1 MSFSA
6 TRSFGD
12 GGVVITVNMDTTKAS
27 KELNRL
33 EQKILRLQEK
43 LSVGGHRKSVL
54 VEELEQAKAALAQIS
69 QEQNGKTV
77 ITPGKYEE
85 FQQLQEQ
92 IAQLETAI
100 ERQNVKL
107 RETQIELDGVLDRYG
122 DVTREAQLLA
132 DDAAMA
138 DARDQ
143 ASGLADTMTQTADAA
158 QEAGA
163 ALSESF
169 GGAVVSA
176 LQKVWKF
183 AQKAGSALLNLFRQS
198 NRTSRG
204 GIKNILMYAF
214 GIRSLFAL
222 VNRLRTALVNGFQNL
237 AQFSDKTNAAISSVR
252 SALTQLKNSLA
263 TAFAPILSVVSPIL
277 TKFINMLSAAAD
289 SVARFAAMLTGKTSY
304 VRAKRVQEDYAASL
318 RGTGDAAK
326 EATRELAGFDE
337 INRLAA
343 QDIAGGGGGTAVG
356 DMFETVDIEPLQF
369 KSWGEAFS
377 SFLSDLLTNGMPKLR
392 EGLSNAAE
400 RINEFSAN
408 LYAALTFPGV
418 KEKVAQLGV
427 KLAEAFNEFVSK
439 IDWATLGKAIGAA
452 LDLVITFLVKFIYTF
467 NWKKLGASIATM
479 LNNAIKQINWKQ
491 VGALLW
497 AKFKIAIELLAS
509 FISNTDVVSLA
520 KAATDLIVGFL
531 NSMEKTIE
539 SVNWEEIGDKLA
551 QVLRNID
558 WEKVGNAFFSA
569 LGAALSG
576 LGSFI
581 AGLFRDAWNDGL
593 NEITKGQ
600 AKLDNYIGVH
610 RSKDGGSGRSG
621 KFSTQSLTQNAA
633 LNIAARSVPLPRL
646 ASGAVIPPNRE
657 FMAVL
662 GDQRSGNNIEA
673 PEALIRKITREELS
687 GGLREVVG
695 ILQTLVDVTREGK
708 VIQVNERELGRVTSR
723 AQVNAMRAS
732 GRAVLGY

>member
-1 MSFSA
+1 MSA
-6 TRSFGD
+6 DGSF
-12 GGVVITVNMDTTKAS
+12 VVTVNMDTSKAN

-33 EQKILRLQEK
+33 EQKILRLREK

-54 VEELEQAKAALAQIS
+54 VEELEQAKAALAEVQAQTKI
-69 QEQNGKTV
+69 EGGRA
-77 ITPGKYEE
+77 IFTPENKARILE
-85 FQQLQEQ
+85 LKEQ

-100 ERQNVKL
+100 GQQNAKL

-198 NRTSRG
+198 DRTSSG
-204 GIKNILMYAF
+204 GLKNILKYAL

-318 RGTGDAAK
+318 RGTGAAAK
-326 EATRELAGFDE
+326 EAARELAGFDE

-343 QDIAGGGGGTAVG
+343 QDIAGGGGGAAVG
-356 DMFETVDIEPLQF
+356 DMFETVNIEPLRF
-369 KSWGEAFS
+369 DSWGEAFS
-377 SFLSDLLTNGMPKLR
+377 KFLSNLLENGIPKLKNT
-392 EGLSNAAE
+392 LSRLAVW
-400 RINEFSAN
+400 INSFAGS
-408 LYAALTFPGV
+408 LYEAFTFPGV
-418 KEKVAQLGV
+418 VDQVAALGIEIANA
-427 KLAEAFNEFVSK
+427 LNGFVND
-439 IDWATLGKAIGAA
+439 IDWAMIGAA
-452 LDLVITFLVKFIYTF
+452 LGAGLELAITFLFNFVYTF
-467 NWKKLGASIATM
+467 DWKKLGESIATM
-479 LNNAIKQINWKQ
+479 LNNMIKQINWKQ

-497 AKFKIAIELLAS
+497 AKFKIAIELLAG
-509 FISNTDVVSLA
+509 FISNTDVEALA
-520 KAATDLIVGFL
+520 NAATDLIVGFL
-531 NSMEKTIE
+531 NSMEETIE
-539 SVNWEEIGDKLA
+539 SIDWEEIGDKLA

-581 AGLFRDAWNDGL
+581 VGLFRDAWNDGL
-593 NEITKGQ
+593 NEITKGE
-600 AKLDNYIGVH
+600 ANLRKRLNAF
-610 RSKDGGSGRSG
+610 RSKGGGGSGVSG
-621 KFSTQSLTQNAA
+621 KFGNDA
-633 LNIAARSVPLPRL
+633 LRVAARSVPLPRL

-673 PEALIRKITREELS
+673 PEALIRRIVREET
-687 GGLREVVG
+687 GGSSRLESL
-695 ILQTLVDVTREGK
+695 LQTLIEVTREGK

-723 AQVNAMRAS
+723 AQANAMRAS
-732 GRAVLGY
+732 GKVVLGY

>member
-1 MSFSA
+1 MSVS
-6 TRSFGD
+6 TGGD
-12 GGVVITVNMDTTKAS
+12 GSFVVTVNMDTSKAS
-27 KELNRL
+27 KELSRL
-33 EQKILRLQEK
+33 EQKILRLREK

-54 VEELEQAKAALAQIS
+54 VEELEQAKAALAEVQAQTKI
-69 QEQNGKTV
+69 EGGRA
-77 ITPGKYEE
+77 IFTPENKARILE
-85 FQQLQEQ
+85 LKEQ

-100 ERQNVKL
+100 GRQNAKL
-107 RETQIELDGVLDRYG
+107 RETQIELDGVLGRYG

-143 ASGLADTMTQTADAA
+143 ASGLADTMTQTASSA
-158 QEAGA
+158 QEAGS
-163 ALSESF
+163 ALSTSF
-169 GGAVVSA
+169 GGAVVNA

-183 AQKAGSALLNLFRQS
+183 AQKAGGAILNLFRQS
-198 NRTSRG
+198 DRARG
-204 GIKNILMYAF
+204 GVKNILKYAL
-214 GIRSLFAL
+214 GIRGLYTL
-222 VNRLRTALVNGFQNL
+222 LNRLRTALVNGFQNL

-263 TAFAPILSVVSPIL
+263 TAFAPILTVVAPIL

-318 RGTGDAAK
+318 RGTGAAAK
-326 EATRELAGFDE
+326 EAARELAGFDE

-343 QDIAGGGGGTAVG
+343 QDIAGGGSGAAVG
-356 DMFETVDIEPLQF
+356 DMFEMVSIEPLRF
-369 KSWGEAFS
+369 DSWGEAFS
-377 SFLSDLLTNGMPKLR
+377 AFLSNLLENGIPKLKNA
-392 EGLSNAAE
+392 LSRLATW
-400 RINEFSAN
+400 INTFAGN
-408 LYAALTFPGV
+408 LYEAFTFPGV
-418 KEKVAQLGV
+418 VDQVAALGIEIANA
-427 KLAEAFNEFVSK
+427 LNGFVND
-439 IDWATLGKAIGAA
+439 IDWAMIGAA
-452 LDLVITFLVKFIYTF
+452 LGAGLELAITFLFNFVYTF
-467 NWKKLGASIATM
+467 DWKKLGESIATM
-479 LNNAIKQINWKQ
+479 LNNMIKQIDWKQ

-497 AKFKIAIELLAS
+497 AKFKIAIELLAG
-509 FISNTDVVSLA
+509 FISNTDVEALA
-520 KAATDLIVGFL
+520 NAATDLIVGFL
-531 NSMEKTIE
+531 NSMEETIE
-539 SVNWEEIGDKLA
+539 SVDWEEIGDKLA

-581 AGLFRDAWNDGL
+581 VGLFRDAWNDGL
-593 NEITKGQ
+593 NEITKGE
-600 AKLDNYIGVH
+600 ANLRKRLNAF
-610 RSKDGGSGRSG
+610 RSKGGGGSGVSG
-621 KFSTQSLTQNAA
+621 KFGNDA
-633 LNIAARSVPLPRL
+633 LRVAARSVPLPRL

-723 AQVNAMRAS
+723 AQANAMRAS

>member
-1 MSFSA
+1 MSA
-6 TRSFGD
+6 DGSF
-12 GGVVITVNMDTTKAS
+12 VVTVNMDTSKAS

-54 VEELEQAKAALAQIS
+54 VEELEQAKAALAEVQAQTKI
-69 QEQNGKTV
+69 EGGRA
-77 ITPGKYEE
+77 IFTPENKARILE
-85 FQQLQEQ
+85 LKEQ

-100 ERQNVKL
+100 GRQNAKL
-107 RETQIELDGVLDRYG
+107 RETQIELDGVLGRYG

-143 ASGLADTMTQTADAA
+143 ASGLADTMTQTASSA

-163 ALSESF
+163 ALSTSF
-169 GGAVVSA
+169 GGSVVNA

-183 AQKAGSALLNLFRQS
+183 AQKAGGAILNLFRQS
-198 NRTSRG
+198 DRARG
-204 GIKNILMYAF
+204 GVKNILKYAL
-214 GIRSLFAL
+214 GIRGLYTL
-222 VNRLRTALVNGFQNL
+222 LNRLRTALVNGFQNL

-263 TAFAPILSVVSPIL
+263 TAFAPILTVVAPIL

-318 RGTGDAAK
+318 RGTGAAAK
-326 EATRELAGFDE
+326 EAARELAGFDE

-343 QDIAGGGGGTAVG
+343 QDIAGGGSGAAVG
-356 DMFETVDIEPLQF
+356 DMFEMVSIEPLRF
-369 KSWGEAFS
+369 DSWGEAFS
-377 SFLSDLLTNGMPKLR
+377 AFLSNLLENGIPKLKNA
-392 EGLSNAAE
+392 LSRLATW
-400 RINEFSAN
+400 INTFAGN
-408 LYAALTFPGV
+408 LYEAFTFPGV
-418 KEKVAQLGV
+418 VDQVAALGIEIANA
-427 KLAEAFNEFVSK
+427 LNGFVND
-439 IDWATLGKAIGAA
+439 IDWAMIGAA
-452 LDLVITFLVKFIYTF
+452 LGAGLELAITFLFNFVYTF
-467 NWKKLGASIATM
+467 DWKKLGESIATM
-479 LNNAIKQINWKQ
+479 LNNMIKQIDWKQ

-497 AKFKIAIELLAS
+497 AKFKIAIELLAG
-509 FISNTDVVSLA
+509 FISNTDVEALA
-520 KAATDLIVGFL
+520 NAATDLIVGFL
-531 NSMEKTIE
+531 NSMEETIE
-539 SVNWEEIGDKLA
+539 SVDWEEIGDKLA

-581 AGLFRDAWNDGL
+581 VGLFRDAWNDGL
-593 NEITKGQ
+593 NEITKGE
-600 AKLDNYIGVH
+600 ANLRKRLNAF
-610 RSKDGGSGRSG
+610 RSKGGGGSGVSG
-621 KFSTQSLTQNAA
+621 KFGNDA
-633 LNIAARSVPLPRL
+633 LRVAARSVPLPRL

-673 PEALIRKITREELS
+673 PEALIRRIVREET
-687 GGLREVVG
+687 GGSARLESL
-695 ILQTLVDVTREGK
+695 LQTLIEVTREGK

-723 AQVNAMRAS
+723 AQANAMRAS
-732 GRAVLGY
+732 GKVVLGY

>member
-1 MSFSA
+1 MSA
-6 TRSFGD
+6 DGSF
-12 GGVVITVNMDTTKAS
+12 VVAVNMDTSKAN

-33 EQKILRLQEK
+33 EQKILRLREK

-54 VEELEQAKAALAQIS
+54 VEELEQAKAALAEVQAQTKI
-69 QEQNGKTV
+69 EGGRA
-77 ITPGKYEE
+77 IFTPENKARILE
-85 FQQLQEQ
+85 LKEQ

-100 ERQNVKL
+100 GRQNAKL

-198 NRTSRG
+198 NRTGKG

-263 TAFAPILSVVSPIL
+263 TAFAPILTVVAPIL

-318 RGTGDAAK
+318 RGTGAAAK
-326 EATRELAGFDE
+326 EAARELAGFDE

-356 DMFETVDIEPLQF
+356 DMFETVNIEPLRF
-369 KSWGEAFS
+369 DSWGEAFS
-377 SFLSDLLTNGMPKLR
+377 KFLGNLLENGIPKLKNA
-392 EGLSNAAE
+392 LSRLAVW
-400 RINEFSAN
+400 INSFAGS
-408 LYAALTFPGV
+408 LYEAFTFPGV
-418 KEKVAQLGV
+418 VDQVAALGIEIANA
-427 KLAEAFNEFVSK
+427 LNGFVND
-439 IDWATLGKAIGAA
+439 IDWAMIGAA
-452 LDLVITFLVKFIYTF
+452 LGAGLELAITFLFNFVYTF
-467 NWKKLGASIATM
+467 DWKKLGESIATM
-479 LNNAIKQINWKQ
+479 LNNMIKQIDWKQ

-497 AKFKIAIELLAS
+497 AKFKIAIELLAG
-509 FISNTDVVSLA
+509 FISNTDVEALA
-520 KAATDLIVGFL
+520 NAATDLIVGFL
-531 NSMEKTIE
+531 NSMEETIE
-539 SVNWEEIGDKLA
+539 SVDWEEIGDKLA

-581 AGLFRDAWNDGL
+581 VGLFRDAWNDGL
-593 NEITKGQ
+593 NEITNGEANLRKRLN
-600 AKLDNYIGVH
+600 AF
-610 RSKDGGSGRSG
+610 RSKGGGGSGVSG
-621 KFSTQSLTQNAA
+621 KFGNDA
-633 LNIAARSVPLPRL
+633 LRVAARSVPLPRL

-673 PEALIRKITREELS
+673 PEALIRRIVREET
-687 GGLREVVG
+687 GGSSRLESL
-695 ILQTLVDVTREGK
+695 LQTLIEVTREGK

-723 AQVNAMRAS
+723 AQANAMRAS
-732 GRAVLGY
+732 GKVVLGY

>member
-1 MSFSA
+1 MSVS
-6 TRSFGD
+6 TGGD
-12 GGVVITVNMDTTKAS
+12 GSFVVTVNMDTSKAS

-33 EQKILRLQEK
+33 EQKILRLREK

-54 VEELEQAKAALAQIS
+54 VEELEQAKAALAEVQAQTKI
-69 QEQNGKTV
+69 EGGRA
-77 ITPGKYEE
+77 IFTPENKARILE
-85 FQQLQEQ
+85 LKEQ

-100 ERQNVKL
+100 GRQNAKL

-143 ASGLADTMTQTADAA
+143 ASGLADTMTQTASSA
-158 QEAGA
+158 QEAGS
-163 ALSESF
+163 ALSTSF
-169 GGAVVSA
+169 GGSVVNA

-183 AQKAGSALLNLFRQS
+183 AQKAGGAILNLFRQS
-198 NRTSRG
+198 DRALG
-204 GIKNILMYAF
+204 GVKNILKYAL
-214 GIRSLFAL
+214 GIRGLYTL
-222 VNRLRTALVNGFQNL
+222 LNRLRTALVNGFQNL

-263 TAFAPILSVVSPIL
+263 TAFAPILTVVAPIL

-318 RGTGDAAK
+318 RGTGAAAK
-326 EATRELAGFDE
+326 EAARELAGFDE

-343 QDIAGGGGGTAVG
+343 QDIAGGGGGAAVG
-356 DMFETVDIEPLQF
+356 DMFETVNIEPLRF
-369 KSWGEAFS
+369 DSWGEAFS
-377 SFLSDLLTNGMPKLR
+377 AFLSNLLENGIPKLKNA
-392 EGLSNAAE
+392 LSRLATW
-400 RINEFSAN
+400 INTFAGN
-408 LYAALTFPGV
+408 LYEAFTFPGV
-418 KEKVAQLGV
+418 VDQVAALGIEIANA
-427 KLAEAFNEFVSK
+427 LNGFVND
-439 IDWATLGKAIGAA
+439 IDWAMIGAA
-452 LDLVITFLVKFIYTF
+452 LGAGLELAITFLFNFVYTF
-467 NWKKLGASIATM
+467 DWKKLGESIATM
-479 LNNAIKQINWKQ
+479 LNNMIKQIDWKQ

-497 AKFKIAIELLAS
+497 AKFKIAIELLAG
-509 FISNTDVVSLA
+509 FISNTDVEALA
-520 KAATDLIVGFL
+520 NAATDLIVGFL
-531 NSMEKTIE
+531 NSMEETIE
-539 SVNWEEIGDKLA
+539 SVDWEEIGDKLA

-581 AGLFRDAWNDGL
+581 VGLFRDAWNDGL
-593 NEITKGQ
+593 NEITKGE
-600 AKLDNYIGVH
+600 ANLRKRLNAF
-610 RSKDGGSGRSG
+610 RSKGGGGSGVSG
-621 KFSTQSLTQNAA
+621 KFGNDA
-633 LNIAARSVPLPRL
+633 LRIAARSVPLPRL

-723 AQVNAMRAS
+723 AQANAMRAS

>member
-1 MSFSA
+1 MSIS
-6 TRSFGD
+6 TGGD
-12 GGVVITVNMDTTKAS
+12 GSFVVTVNMDIDKAS

-54 VEELEQAKAALAQIS
+54 MEELEQAKAALAQIA

-100 ERQNVKL
+100 EKQNAKL

-122 DVTREAQLLA
+122 DVAREAQLLA

-158 QEAGA
+158 QDAGA

-183 AQKAGSALLNLFRQS
+183 AQKAGSAFLNLFRQS

-263 TAFAPILSVVSPIL
+263 TAFAPILTVVAPIL

-304 VRAKRVQEDYAASL
+304 VRAKRVMDDYTDSL
-318 RGTGDAAK
+318 LGTGDAAK

-343 QDIAGGGGGTAVG
+343 QDIAGGGSGAAVG
-356 DMFETVDIEPLQF
+356 DMFETVNIEPLRF
-369 KSWGEAFS
+369 DSWARRFQN
-377 SFLSDLLTNGMPKLR
+377 F
-392 EGLSNAAE
+392 
-400 RINEFSAN
+400 
-408 LYAALTFPGV
+408 
-418 KEKVAQLGV
+418 
-427 KLAEAFNEFVSK
+427 
-439 IDWATLGKAIGAA
+439 WAISLKT
-452 LDLVITFLVKFIYTF
+452 
-467 NWKKLGASIATM
+467 AS
-479 LNNAIKQINWKQ
+479 
-491 VGALLW
+491 
-497 AKFKIAIELLAS
+497 
-509 FISNTDVVSLA
+509 
-520 KAATDLIVGFL
+520 
-531 NSMEKTIE
+531 
-539 SVNWEEIGDKLA
+539 
-551 QVLRNID
+551 
-558 WEKVGNAFFSA
+558 
-569 LGAALSG
+569 
-576 LGSFI
+576 
-581 AGLFRDAWNDGL
+581 
-593 NEITKGQ
+593 
-600 AKLDNYIGVH
+600 
-610 RSKDGGSGRSG
+610 
-621 KFSTQSLTQNAA
+621 
-633 LNIAARSVPLPRL
+633 
-646 ASGAVIPPNRE
+646 PN
-657 FMAVL
+657 
-662 GDQRSGNNIEA
+662 
-673 PEALIRKITREELS
+673 
-687 GGLREVVG
+687 
-695 ILQTLVDVTREGK
+695 
-708 VIQVNERELGRVTSR
+708 
-723 AQVNAMRAS
+723 
-732 GRAVLGY
+732 

>member
-1 MSFSA
+1 MSA
-6 TRSFGD
+6 DGSF
-12 GGVVITVNMDTTKAS
+12 VVAVNMDTSKAN

-33 EQKILRLQEK
+33 EQKILRLREK

-54 VEELEQAKAALAQIS
+54 VEELEQAKAALAEVQAQTKI
-69 QEQNGKTV
+69 EGGRA
-77 ITPGKYEE
+77 IFTPENKARILE
-85 FQQLQEQ
+85 LKEQ

-100 ERQNVKL
+100 GRQNAKL

-132 DDAAMA
+132 DEEAMG

-158 QEAGA
+158 QEAGV
-163 ALSESF
+163 ALSTSF
-169 GGAVVSA
+169 GGSVVNA

-263 TAFAPILSVVSPIL
+263 TAFAPILTVVAPIL

-318 RGTGDAAK
+318 RGTGAAAK
-326 EATRELAGFDE
+326 EAARELAGFDE

-343 QDIAGGGGGTAVG
+343 QDIAGGGGGAAVG
-356 DMFETVDIEPLQF
+356 DMFETVNIEPLKF
-369 KSWGEAFS
+369 DSWGEAFS
-377 SFLSDLLTNGMPKLR
+377 KFLGNLLENGIPKLKNA
-392 EGLSNAAE
+392 LSRLATW
-400 RINEFSAN
+400 INTFAGN
-408 LYAALTFPGV
+408 LYEAFTFPGV
-418 KEKVAQLGV
+418 VDQVAALGV
-427 KLAEAFNEFVSK
+427 EIASALNGFVND
-439 IDWATLGKAIGAA
+439 IDWAMIGAA
-452 LDLVITFLVKFIYTF
+452 LGAGLELAITFLFNFVYTF
-467 NWKKLGASIATM
+467 DWKKLGESIATM
-479 LNNAIKQINWKQ
+479 LNNMIKQIDWKQ

-497 AKFKIAIELLAS
+497 AKFKIAIELLAG

-520 KAATDLIVGFL
+520 NAATDLIVGFL
-531 NSMEKTIE
+531 NSMEETIE
-539 SVNWEEIGDKLA
+539 SIDWEEIGDKLA

-581 AGLFRDAWNDGL
+581 VGLFRDAWNDGL
-593 NEITKGQ
+593 NEITKGE
-600 AKLDNYIGVH
+600 ANLRKRLNAF
-610 RSKDGGSGRSG
+610 RSKGGGGSGVSG
-621 KFSTQSLTQNAA
+621 KFGNDA
-633 LNIAARSVPLPRL
+633 LRVAARSVPLPRL

-673 PEALIRKITREELS
+673 PEALIRRIVREET
-687 GGLREVVG
+687 GGSARLESL
-695 ILQTLVDVTREGK
+695 LQTLIEVTREGK

-723 AQVNAMRAS
+723 AQANAMRAS
-732 GRAVLGY
+732 GKVVLGY

>member
-1 MSFSA
+1 
-6 TRSFGD
+6 
-12 GGVVITVNMDTTKAS
+12 
-27 KELNRL
+27 
-33 EQKILRLQEK
+33 
-43 LSVGGHRKSVL
+43 
-54 VEELEQAKAALAQIS
+54 
-69 QEQNGKTV
+69 
-77 ITPGKYEE
+77 
-85 FQQLQEQ
+85 
-92 IAQLETAI
+92 
-100 ERQNVKL
+100 
-107 RETQIELDGVLDRYG
+107 
-122 DVTREAQLLA
+122 
-132 DDAAMA
+132 
-138 DARDQ
+138 
-143 ASGLADTMTQTADAA
+143 
-158 QEAGA
+158 
-163 ALSESF
+163 
-169 GGAVVSA
+169 
-176 LQKVWKF
+176 
-183 AQKAGSALLNLFRQS
+183 
-198 NRTSRG
+198 
-204 GIKNILMYAF
+204 MYAF

-237 AQFSDKTNAAISSVR
+237 AQFSDKTNAAISLVR
-252 SALTQLKNSLA
+252 SVLTQLKNSLA
-263 TAFAPILSVVSPIL
+263 TAFAPILTVVAPIL

-318 RGTGDAAK
+318 RGTGAAAK
-326 EATRELAGFDE
+326 EAARELAGFDE

-356 DMFETVDIEPLQF
+356 DMFETVNIEPLQF

-427 KLAEAFNEFVSK
+427 QLAEAFNEFVSK

-479 LNNAIKQINWKQ
+479 LNNAIKQIDWKQ

-497 AKFKIAIELLAS
+497 AKFKIAIELLAG
-509 FISNTDVVSLA
+509 FISNTDVEALA
-520 KAATDLIVGFL
+520 NAATDLIVGFL
-531 NSMEKTIE
+531 NSMEETIE
-539 SVNWEEIGDKLA
+539 SIDWEEIGDKLA

-581 AGLFRDAWNDGL
+581 VGLFRDAWNDGL
-593 NEITKGQ
+593 NEITKGE
-600 AKLDNYIGVH
+600 ANLRKRLNAF
-610 RSKDGGSGRSG
+610 RSKGGGGSGVSG
-621 KFSTQSLTQNAA
+621 KFGNDA
-633 LNIAARSVPLPRL
+633 LRVAARSVPLPRL

-662 GDQRSGNNIEA
+662 GDQRSGNNVEA
-673 PEALIRKITREELS
+673 PEALIRRIVREET
-687 GGLREVVG
+687 GGSSRLESL
-695 ILQTLVDVTREGK
+695 LQTLIEVTREGK

-723 AQVNAMRAS
+723 AQANAMRAS

>member
-1 MSFSA
+1 MSA
-6 TRSFGD
+6 DGSF
-12 GGVVITVNMDTTKAS
+12 VVTVNMDTSKAN

-33 EQKILRLQEK
+33 EQKILRLREK

-54 VEELEQAKAALAQIS
+54 VEELEQAKAALAEVQAQTKI
-69 QEQNGKTV
+69 EGGRA
-77 ITPGKYEE
+77 IFTPENKARILE
-85 FQQLQEQ
+85 LKEQ

-100 ERQNVKL
+100 GRQNAKL

-214 GIRSLFAL
+214 GIRSLLAL

-263 TAFAPILSVVSPIL
+263 TAFAPILTVVAPIL

-318 RGTGDAAK
+318 RGTGAAAK
-326 EATRELAGFDE
+326 EAARELAGFDE

-343 QDIAGGGGGTAVG
+343 QDIEGGGGGAAVG
-356 DMFETVDIEPLQF
+356 DMFETVNIEPLKF
-369 KSWGEAFS
+369 DSWGEAFS
-377 SFLSDLLTNGMPKLR
+377 AFLSNLLENGIPKLKNA
-392 EGLSNAAE
+392 LSRLATW
-400 RINEFSAN
+400 INTFAGN
-408 LYAALTFPGV
+408 LYEAFTFPGV
-418 KEKVAQLGV
+418 VDQVAALGV
-427 KLAEAFNEFVSK
+427 EIASALNGFVND
-439 IDWATLGKAIGAA
+439 IDWAMIGAA
-452 LDLVITFLVKFIYTF
+452 LGAGLELAITFLFNFVYTF
-467 NWKKLGASIATM
+467 DWKKLGESIATM
-479 LNNAIKQINWKQ
+479 LNNAIKQIDWKQ

-497 AKFKIAIELLAS
+497 AKFKIAIELLAG

-520 KAATDLIVGFL
+520 NAATDLIVGFL
-531 NSMEKTIE
+531 NSMEETIE
-539 SVNWEEIGDKLA
+539 SIDWEEIGDKLA

-581 AGLFRDAWNDGL
+581 VGLFRDAWNDGL
-593 NEITKGQ
+593 NEITKGE
-600 AKLDNYIGVH
+600 ANLRKRLNAF
-610 RSKDGGSGRSG
+610 RSKGGGGSGVSG
-621 KFSTQSLTQNAA
+621 KFGNDA
-633 LNIAARSVPLPRL
+633 LRVAARSVPLPRL

-673 PEALIRKITREELS
+673 PEALIRRIVREET
-687 GGLREVVG
+687 GGSSRLESL
-695 ILQTLVDVTREGK
+695 LQTLIEVTREGK

-723 AQVNAMRAS
+723 AQANAMRAS
-732 GRAVLGY
+732 GKVVFGY

>member
-1 MSFSA
+1 MSA
-6 TRSFGD
+6 DGSF
-12 GGVVITVNMDTTKAS
+12 VVTVNMDTSKAS

-33 EQKILRLQEK
+33 EQKILRLREK

-54 VEELEQAKAALAQIS
+54 VEELEQAKAALAEVQAQTKI
-69 QEQNGKTV
+69 EGGRA
-77 ITPGKYEE
+77 IFTPENKARILE
-85 FQQLQEQ
+85 LKEQ

-100 ERQNVKL
+100 GRQNAKL

-143 ASGLADTMTQTADAA
+143 ASGLADTMTQTASSA
-158 QEAGA
+158 QEAGS
-163 ALSESF
+163 ALSTSF
-169 GGAVVSA
+169 GGSVVNA

-183 AQKAGSALLNLFRQS
+183 AQKAGGAILNLFRQS
-198 NRTSRG
+198 DRALG
-204 GIKNILMYAF
+204 GVKNILKYAL
-214 GIRSLFAL
+214 GIRGLYTL
-222 VNRLRTALVNGFQNL
+222 LNRLRTALVNGFQNL

-263 TAFAPILSVVSPIL
+263 TAFAPILTVVAPIL

-318 RGTGDAAK
+318 RGTGAAAK
-326 EATRELAGFDE
+326 EAARELAGFDE

-343 QDIAGGGGGTAVG
+343 QDIEGGGGGAAVG
-356 DMFETVDIEPLQF
+356 DMFETVNIEPLKF
-369 KSWGEAFS
+369 DSWGEAFS
-377 SFLSDLLTNGMPKLR
+377 AFLSNLLENGIPKLKNA
-392 EGLSNAAE
+392 LSRLAVW
-400 RINEFSAN
+400 INSFAGS
-408 LYAALTFPGV
+408 LYEAFTFPGV
-418 KEKVAQLGV
+418 VDKVAALGV
-427 KLAEAFNEFVSK
+427 EIASALNGFVND
-439 IDWATLGKAIGAA
+439 IDWAMIGAA
-452 LDLVITFLVKFIYTF
+452 LGAGLELAITFLFNFVYTF
-467 NWKKLGASIATM
+467 DWKKLGESIATM
-479 LNNAIKQINWKQ
+479 LNNMIKQIDWKQ

-497 AKFKIAIELLAS
+497 AKFKIAIELLAG
-509 FISNTDVVSLA
+509 FISNTDVEALA
-520 KAATDLIVGFL
+520 NAATDLIVGFL
-531 NSMEKTIE
+531 NSMEETIE
-539 SVNWEEIGDKLA
+539 SVDWEEIGDKLA

-581 AGLFRDAWNDGL
+581 VGLFRDAWNDGL
-593 NEITKGQ
+593 NEITKGE
-600 AKLDNYIGVH
+600 ANLRKRLNAF
-610 RSKDGGSGRSG
+610 RSKGGGGSGVSG
-621 KFSTQSLTQNAA
+621 KFGNDA
-633 LNIAARSVPLPRL
+633 LRVAARSVPLPRL

-723 AQVNAMRAS
+723 AQANAMRAS
-732 GRAVLGY
+732 GKVVLGY

>member
-1 MSFSA
+1 MSIS
-6 TRSFGD
+6 TGGD
-12 GGVVITVNMDTTKAS
+12 GSFAVTVNMDIDKAS

-54 VEELEQAKAALAQIS
+54 VEELEQAKAALAQIA

-77 ITPGKYEE
+77 ITPGRYEE

-100 ERQNVKL
+100 DKQNVKL

-132 DDAAMA
+132 DDVAMA

-163 ALSESF
+163 ALSTSF
-169 GGAVVSA
+169 GTTAANA
-176 LQKVWKF
+176 LQKVWKL
-183 AQKAGSALLNLFRQS
+183 AQKAGKAVLGLFRQS
-198 NRTSRG
+198 DRTSSG
-204 GIKNILMYAF
+204 GLKNILKYAL
-214 GIRSLFAL
+214 GIRSLYAL
-222 VNRLRTALVNGFQNL
+222 TNRLRTALVSGFQNL

-263 TAFAPILSVVSPIL
+263 TAFAPILTVVAPIL
-277 TKFINMLSAAAD
+277 TRFINMLSAAAD

-356 DMFETVDIEPLQF
+356 DMFETVNIEPLKF
-369 KSWGEAFS
+369 DSWGEAFS
-377 SFLSDLLTNGMPKLR
+377 AFLNNLLENGIPKLKNA
-392 EGLSNAAE
+392 LSRLATW
-400 RINEFSAN
+400 INTFAGN
-408 LYAALTFPGV
+408 LYEAFTFPGV
-418 KEKVAQLGV
+418 VDKVAALGV
-427 KLAEAFNEFVSK
+427 EIANALNGFVND
-439 IDWATLGKAIGAA
+439 IDWATIGAA
-452 LDLVITFLVKFIYTF
+452 LGAGLELAITFLFNFVYTF
-467 NWKKLGASIATM
+467 DWKKLGESIATM
-479 LNNAIKQINWKQ
+479 LNNMIKQIDWKQ

-497 AKFKIAIELLAS
+497 AKFKIAIELLAG
-509 FISNTDVVSLA
+509 FISNTDVEALA
-520 KAATDLIVGFL
+520 DAATDLIVGFL
-531 NSMEKTIE
+531 NSMEETIE

-551 QVLRNID
+551 QVLRNIN

-576 LGSFI
+576 LGSYI
-581 AGLFRDAWNDGL
+581 VGLFRAAWNDGL
-593 NEITKGQ
+593 NEITKGE
-600 AKLDNYIGVH
+600 ANLRKSLGIRNKGG
-610 RSKDGGSGRSG
+610 GGSGTSG
-621 KFSTQSLTQNAA
+621 KLGSSVSRQSAA
-633 LNIAARSVPLPRL
+633 LNIAAQSVALPRL

-723 AQVNAMRAS
+723 AQANAMRAS

>member
-6 TRSFGD
+6 TQSFGD

-100 ERQNVKL
+100 GRQNAKL

-132 DDAAMA
+132 DEEAMG

-183 AQKAGSALLNLFRQS
+183 AQKAGRAILNLFRQS
-198 NRTSRG
+198 NRTSKG

-237 AQFSDKTNAAISSVR
+237 AQFSDKTNAAISLVR
-252 SALTQLKNSLA
+252 SVLTQLKNSLA
-263 TAFAPILSVVSPIL
+263 TAFAPILTVVAPIL

-318 RGTGDAAK
+318 RGTGAAAK
-326 EATRELAGFDE
+326 EAARELAGFDE

-356 DMFETVDIEPLQF
+356 DMFETVNIEPLQF

-427 KLAEAFNEFVSK
+427 QLAEAFNEFVSK

-479 LNNAIKQINWKQ
+479 LNNAIKQIDWKQ

-497 AKFKIAIELLAS
+497 AKFKIAIELLAG
-509 FISNTDVVSLA
+509 FISNTDVEALA
-520 KAATDLIVGFL
+520 NAATDLIVGFL
-531 NSMEKTIE
+531 NSMEETIE
-539 SVNWEEIGDKLA
+539 SIDWEEIGDKLA

-581 AGLFRDAWNDGL
+581 VGLFRDAWNDGL
-593 NEITKGQ
+593 NEITKGE
-600 AKLDNYIGVH
+600 ANLRKRLNAF
-610 RSKDGGSGRSG
+610 RSKGGGGSGVSG
-621 KFSTQSLTQNAA
+621 KFGNDA
-633 LNIAARSVPLPRL
+633 LRVAARSVPLPRL

-662 GDQRSGNNIEA
+662 GDQRSGNNVEA
-673 PEALIRKITREELS
+673 PEALIRRIVREET
-687 GGLREVVG
+687 GGSSRLESL
-695 ILQTLVDVTREGK
+695 LQTLIEVTREGK

-723 AQVNAMRAS
+723 AQANAMRAS

>member
-12 GGVVITVNMDTTKAS
+12 GGVIITVNMDTTKAS

-107 RETQIELDGVLDRYG
+107 RETQIELDGVLGRYG

-163 ALSESF
+163 AMSESF
-169 GGAVVSA
+169 GGAVVRA

-183 AQKAGSALLNLFRQS
+183 AQKAGNAILNLFRQS
-198 NRTSRG
+198 NRTSKG

-263 TAFAPILSVVSPIL
+263 TAFVPILSIVSPIL
-277 TKFINMLSAAAD
+277 TKFINLLSAAAD
-289 SVARFAAMLTGKTSY
+289 SLARFVAMLTGKTSY

-343 QDIAGGGGGTAVG
+343 QDIAAGGGGTAVG
-356 DMFETVDIEPLQF
+356 DMFETVNIEPLQF

-427 KLAEAFNEFVSK
+427 ELAEAFNDFVK
-439 IDWATLGKAIGAA
+439 DINWETLGKAIGAA
-452 LDLVITFLVKFIYTF
+452 LELVITFLVNFIYTF
-467 NWKKLGASIATM
+467 NWQRLGASIATM
-479 LNNAIKQINWKQ
+479 LSNAIKQIKWEN
-491 VGALLW
+491 VGKLLF
-497 AKFKIAIELLAS
+497 AKFKIVIELLAG
-509 FISNTDVVSLA
+509 FISGMDAVALA
-520 KAATDLIVGFL
+520 NAATGLIVGFL
-531 NSMEKTIE
+531 NSMQETIE
-539 SVNWEEIGDKLA
+539 SINWDEITDKLA
-551 QVLRNID
+551 QVFTNMNWKEVSD
-558 WEKVGNAFFSA
+558 AFFGA

-576 LGSFI
+576 LGGWLVRLFEN
-581 AGLFRDAWNDGL
+581 AFAEALKVVGLYDYDPVKRR
-593 NEITKGQ
+593 KGFGSSSS
-600 AKLDNYIGVH
+600 N
-610 RSKDGGSGRSG
+610 RGGFGGGGRS
-621 KFSTQSLTQNAA
+621 TA
-633 LNIAARSVPLPRL
+633 LYSAMQAVPIPRL

-673 PEALIRKITREELS
+673 PEALIRKITREELN

-723 AQVNAMRAS
+723 AQANAMRAS

>member
-1 MSFSA
+1 MSAS
-6 TRSFGD
+6 TGGD
-12 GGVVITVNMDTTKAS
+12 GSFVVTVNMDTSKAS

-33 EQKILRLQEK
+33 EQKILRLREK

-54 VEELEQAKAALAQIS
+54 VEELEQAKAALAEVQAQTKI
-69 QEQNGKTV
+69 EGGRA
-77 ITPGKYEE
+77 IFTPENKARILE
-85 FQQLQEQ
+85 LKEQ

-100 ERQNVKL
+100 GRQNAKL
-107 RETQIELDGVLDRYG
+107 RETQIELDGVLGRYG

-143 ASGLADTMTQTADAA
+143 ASGLADTMTQTASSA

-163 ALSESF
+163 ALSTSF
-169 GGAVVSA
+169 GGSVVKA

-183 AQKAGSALLNLFRQS
+183 AQKAGGAILNLFRQS
-198 NRTSRG
+198 DRARG
-204 GIKNILMYAF
+204 GVKNILKYAL
-214 GIRSLFAL
+214 GIRGLYTL
-222 VNRLRTALVNGFQNL
+222 LNRLRTALVNGFQNL

-263 TAFAPILSVVSPIL
+263 TAFAPILTVVAPIL

-318 RGTGDAAK
+318 RGTGAAAK
-326 EATRELAGFDE
+326 EAARELAGFDE

-343 QDIAGGGGGTAVG
+343 QDIAGGGSGAAVG
-356 DMFETVDIEPLQF
+356 DMFETVNIEPLRF
-369 KSWGEAFS
+369 DSWGEAFS
-377 SFLSDLLTNGMPKLR
+377 KFLGNLLENGIPKLKNA
-392 EGLSNAAE
+392 LSRLATW
-400 RINEFSAN
+400 INTFAGN
-408 LYAALTFPGV
+408 LYEAFTFPGV
-418 KEKVAQLGV
+418 VDQVAALGIEIANA
-427 KLAEAFNEFVSK
+427 LNGFVND
-439 IDWATLGKAIGAA
+439 IDWAMIGAA
-452 LDLVITFLVKFIYTF
+452 LGAGLELAITFLFNFVYTF
-467 NWKKLGASIATM
+467 DWKKLGESIATM
-479 LNNAIKQINWKQ
+479 LNNMIKQIDWKQ

-497 AKFKIAIELLAS
+497 AKFKIAIELLAG
-509 FISNTDVVSLA
+509 FISNTDVEALA
-520 KAATDLIVGFL
+520 NAATDLIVGFL
-531 NSMEKTIE
+531 NSMEETIE
-539 SVNWEEIGDKLA
+539 SVDWEEIGDKLA

-581 AGLFRDAWNDGL
+581 VGLFRDAWNDGL
-593 NEITKGQ
+593 NEITEGEANLRKRLN
-600 AKLDNYIGVH
+600 AF
-610 RSKDGGSGRSG
+610 RSKGGGGSGVSG
-621 KFSTQSLTQNAA
+621 KFGNDA
-633 LNIAARSVPLPRL
+633 LRVAARSVPLPRL

-673 PEALIRKITREELS
+673 PEALIRRIVREET
-687 GGLREVVG
+687 GGSSRLESL
-695 ILQTLVDVTREGK
+695 LQTLIEVTREGK

-723 AQVNAMRAS
+723 AQANAMRTS
-732 GRAVLGY
+732 GKVVLGY

>member
-1 MSFSA
+1 MSVS
-6 TRSFGD
+6 TGGD
-12 GGVVITVNMDTTKAS
+12 GSFVVTVNMDTSKAS
-27 KELNRL
+27 KELSRL
-33 EQKILRLQEK
+33 EQKILRLREK

-54 VEELEQAKAALAQIS
+54 VEELEQAKAALAEVQAQTKI
-69 QEQNGKTV
+69 EGGRA
-77 ITPGKYEE
+77 IFTPENKARILE
-85 FQQLQEQ
+85 LKEQ

-100 ERQNVKL
+100 GRQNAKL
-107 RETQIELDGVLDRYG
+107 RETQIELDGVLGRYG

-143 ASGLADTMTQTADAA
+143 ASGLADTMTQTASSA
-158 QEAGA
+158 QEAGS
-163 ALSESF
+163 ALSTSF
-169 GGAVVSA
+169 GGAVVNA

-183 AQKAGSALLNLFRQS
+183 AQKAGGAILNLFRQS
-198 NRTSRG
+198 DRARG
-204 GIKNILMYAF
+204 GVKNILKYAL
-214 GIRSLFAL
+214 GIRGLYTL
-222 VNRLRTALVNGFQNL
+222 LNRLRTALVNGFQNL

-263 TAFAPILSVVSPIL
+263 TAFAPILTVVAPIL
-277 TKFINMLSAAAD
+277 KKFINMLSAAAD

-318 RGTGDAAK
+318 RGTGAAAK
-326 EATRELAGFDE
+326 EAARELAGFDE

-343 QDIAGGGGGTAVG
+343 QDIAGGGSGAAVG
-356 DMFETVDIEPLQF
+356 DMFEMVSIEPLRF
-369 KSWGEAFS
+369 DSWGEAFS
-377 SFLSDLLTNGMPKLR
+377 AFLSNLLENGIPKLKNA
-392 EGLSNAAE
+392 LSRLATW
-400 RINEFSAN
+400 INTFAGN
-408 LYAALTFPGV
+408 LYEAFTFPGV
-418 KEKVAQLGV
+418 VDQVAALGIEIANA
-427 KLAEAFNEFVSK
+427 LNGFVND
-439 IDWATLGKAIGAA
+439 IDWAMIGAA
-452 LDLVITFLVKFIYTF
+452 LGAGLELAITFLFNFVYTF
-467 NWKKLGASIATM
+467 DWKKLGESIATM
-479 LNNAIKQINWKQ
+479 LNNMVKQIDWKQ

-497 AKFKIAIELLAS
+497 AKFKIAIELLAG
-509 FISNTDVVSLA
+509 FISNTDVEALA
-520 KAATDLIVGFL
+520 NAATDLIVGFL
-531 NSMEKTIE
+531 NSMEETIE
-539 SVNWEEIGDKLA
+539 SVDWEEIGDKLA

-581 AGLFRDAWNDGL
+581 VGLFRDAWNDGL
-593 NEITKGQ
+593 NEITKGE
-600 AKLDNYIGVH
+600 ANLRKRLNAF
-610 RSKDGGSGRSG
+610 RSKGGGGSGVSG
-621 KFSTQSLTQNAA
+621 KFGNDA
-633 LNIAARSVPLPRL
+633 LRVAARSVPLPRL

-723 AQVNAMRAS
+723 AQANAMRAS

>member
-6 TRSFGD
+6 THSFGD

-43 LSVGGHRKSVL
+43 LRVGGHRKSVL

-163 ALSESF
+163 ALSTNF
-169 GGAVVSA
+169 GGAVVNA
-176 LQKVWKF
+176 LQKVWKL

-263 TAFAPILSVVSPIL
+263 TAFAPILTVVAPIL

-318 RGTGDAAK
+318 RGTGAAAK
-326 EATRELAGFDE
+326 EAARELAGFDE

-343 QDIAGGGGGTAVG
+343 QDIAGGGGGAAVG
-356 DMFETVDIEPLQF
+356 DMFETVNIEPLKF
-369 KSWGEAFS
+369 DSWGEAFS
-377 SFLSDLLTNGMPKLR
+377 AFLSNLLENGIPKLKNA
-392 EGLSNAAE
+392 LSRLATW
-400 RINEFSAN
+400 INTFAGN
-408 LYAALTFPGV
+408 LYEAFTFPGV
-418 KEKVAQLGV
+418 VDQVAALGV
-427 KLAEAFNEFVSK
+427 EIASALNGFVND
-439 IDWATLGKAIGAA
+439 IDWAMIGAA
-452 LDLVITFLVKFIYTF
+452 LGAGLELAITFLFNFVYTF
-467 NWKKLGASIATM
+467 DWKKLGESIATM
-479 LNNAIKQINWKQ
+479 LNNAIKQIDWKQ

-497 AKFKIAIELLAS
+497 AKFKIAIELLAG
-509 FISNTDVVSLA
+509 FISNTDVEALA
-520 KAATDLIVGFL
+520 NAATDLIVGFL
-531 NSMEKTIE
+531 NSMEETIE
-539 SVNWEEIGDKLA
+539 SIDWEEIGDKLA

-581 AGLFRDAWNDGL
+581 VGLFRDAWNDGL
-593 NEITKGQ
+593 NEITKGE
-600 AKLDNYIGVH
+600 ANLRKRLNAF
-610 RSKDGGSGRSG
+610 RSKGGGGSGVSG
-621 KFSTQSLTQNAA
+621 KFGNDA
-633 LNIAARSVPLPRL
+633 LRVAARSVPLPRL

-662 GDQRSGNNIEA
+662 GDQRGGNNIEA
-673 PEALIRKITREELS
+673 PEALIRRIVREET
-687 GGLREVVG
+687 GGSSRLESL
-695 ILQTLVDVTREGK
+695 LQTLIEVTREGK

-723 AQVNAMRAS
+723 AQANAMRAS

>member
-6 TRSFGD
+6 TQSFGD

-132 DDAAMA
+132 DEEAMG

-198 NRTSRG
+198 NRTGKG

-263 TAFAPILSVVSPIL
+263 TAFAPILTVVAPIL

-318 RGTGDAAK
+318 RGTGAAAK
-326 EATRELAGFDE
+326 EAARELAGFDE

-356 DMFETVDIEPLQF
+356 DMFETVNIEPLKF
-369 KSWGEAFS
+369 DSWGEAFS
-377 SFLSDLLTNGMPKLR
+377 KFLGNLLENGIPKLKNA
-392 EGLSNAAE
+392 LSRLAVW
-400 RINEFSAN
+400 INSFAGS
-408 LYAALTFPGV
+408 LYEAFTFPGV
-418 KEKVAQLGV
+418 VDQVAALGV
-427 KLAEAFNEFVSK
+427 EIASALNGFVND
-439 IDWATLGKAIGAA
+439 IDWAMIGAA
-452 LDLVITFLVKFIYTF
+452 LGAGLELAITFLFNFVYTF
-467 NWKKLGASIATM
+467 DWKKLGESIASM
-479 LNNAIKQINWKQ
+479 LNNMIKQIDWKQ

-497 AKFKIAIELLAS
+497 AKFKIAIELLAG
-509 FISNTDVVSLA
+509 FISNTDVEALA
-520 KAATDLIVGFL
+520 NAATDLIVGFL
-531 NSMEKTIE
+531 NSMEETIE
-539 SVNWEEIGDKLA
+539 SIDWEEIGDKLA

-581 AGLFRDAWNDGL
+581 VGLFRDAWNDGL
-593 NEITKGQ
+593 NEITNGEANLRKRLN
-600 AKLDNYIGVH
+600 AF
-610 RSKDGGSGRSG
+610 RSKGGGGSGVSG
-621 KFSTQSLTQNAA
+621 KFGNDA
-633 LNIAARSVPLPRL
+633 LRVAARSVPLPRL

-723 AQVNAMRAS
+723 AQANAMRAS

>member
-1 MSFSA
+1 MSA
-6 TRSFGD
+6 DGSF
-12 GGVVITVNMDTTKAS
+12 VVAVNMDTSKAN

-33 EQKILRLQEK
+33 EQKILRLREK
-43 LSVGGHRKSVL
+43 LSVGGHRKNVL
-54 VEELEQAKAALAQIS
+54 VEELEQAKAALAEVQAQTKI
-69 QEQNGKTV
+69 EGGRA
-77 ITPGKYEE
+77 IFTPENKARILE
-85 FQQLQEQ
+85 LKEQ

-143 ASGLADTMTQTADAA
+143 ASGLADTMTQTASSA

-163 ALSESF
+163 ALSTSF
-169 GGAVVSA
+169 GGSVVNA

-183 AQKAGSALLNLFRQS
+183 AQKAGGAILNLFRQS
-198 NRTSRG
+198 DRARDG
-204 GIKNILMYAF
+204 VKNILKYAL
-214 GIRSLFAL
+214 GIRGLYTL
-222 VNRLRTALVNGFQNL
+222 LNRLRTALVNGFQNL

-263 TAFAPILSVVSPIL
+263 TAFAPILTVVAPIL

-318 RGTGDAAK
+318 RGTGAAAK
-326 EATRELAGFDE
+326 EAARELAGFDE

-343 QDIAGGGGGTAVG
+343 QDIAGGGGGAAVG
-356 DMFETVDIEPLQF
+356 DMFETVSIEPLRF
-369 KSWGEAFS
+369 DSWGEAFS
-377 SFLSDLLTNGMPKLR
+377 KFLGNLLENGIPKLKNA
-392 EGLSNAAE
+392 LSRLATW
-400 RINEFSAN
+400 INTFAGN
-408 LYAALTFPGV
+408 LYEAFTFPGV
-418 KEKVAQLGV
+418 VDQVAALGV
-427 KLAEAFNEFVSK
+427 EIASALNGFVND
-439 IDWATLGKAIGAA
+439 IDWAMIGAA
-452 LDLVITFLVKFIYTF
+452 LGAGLELAITFLFNFVYTF
-467 NWKKLGASIATM
+467 DWKKLGGSIATM
-479 LNNAIKQINWKQ
+479 LNNAIKQIDWKQ

-497 AKFKIAIELLAS
+497 AKFKIAIELLS
-509 FISNTDVVSLA
+509 GFISNTDVVSLA
-520 KAATDLIVGFL
+520 NAATDLIVGFL
-531 NSMEKTIE
+531 NSMEETIE
-539 SVNWEEIGDKLA
+539 SIDWEEIGDKLA

-581 AGLFRDAWNDGL
+581 VGLFRDAWNDGL
-593 NEITKGQ
+593 NEITKGE
-600 AKLDNYIGVH
+600 ANLRKRLNAF
-610 RSKDGGSGRSG
+610 RSKGGGGSGVSG
-621 KFSTQSLTQNAA
+621 KFGNDA
-633 LNIAARSVPLPRL
+633 LRVAARSVPLPRL

-673 PEALIRKITREELS
+673 PEALIRRIVREETGSSSRMESL
-687 GGLREVVG
+687 
-695 ILQTLVDVTREGK
+695 LQTLIEVTREGK

-723 AQVNAMRAS
+723 AQANAMRTS
-732 GRAVLGY
+732 GKVVLGY

>member
-1 MSFSA
+1 MSVS
-6 TRSFGD
+6 TGGD
-12 GGVVITVNMDTTKAS
+12 GSFVVTVNMDTSKAN

-33 EQKILRLQEK
+33 EQKILRLREK

-158 QEAGA
+158 QDAGA

-318 RGTGDAAK
+318 RGTGAAAK
-326 EATRELAGFDE
+326 EAARELAGFDE

-356 DMFETVDIEPLQF
+356 DMFETVNIEPLRF
-369 KSWGEAFS
+369 DSWGEAFS
-377 SFLSDLLTNGMPKLR
+377 KFLGNLLENGIPKLKNT
-392 EGLSNAAE
+392 LSRLAVW
-400 RINEFSAN
+400 INSFAGS
-408 LYAALTFPGV
+408 LYEAFTFPGV
-418 KEKVAQLGV
+418 VDQVAALGV
-427 KLAEAFNEFVSK
+427 EIASALNGFVND
-439 IDWATLGKAIGAA
+439 IDWAMIGAA
-452 LDLVITFLVKFIYTF
+452 LGAGLELAITFLFNFVYTF
-467 NWKKLGASIATM
+467 DWKKLGESIATM

-497 AKFKIAIELLAS
+497 AKFKIAIELLAG
-509 FISNTDVVSLA
+509 FISNTDVEALA
-520 KAATDLIVGFL
+520 NAATDLIVGFL
-531 NSMEKTIE
+531 NSMEETIE
-539 SVNWEEIGDKLA
+539 SIDWEEIGDKLA

-581 AGLFRDAWNDGL
+581 VGLFRDAWNDGL
-593 NEITKGQ
+593 NEITKGE
-600 AKLDNYIGVH
+600 ANLRKRLNAF
-610 RSKDGGSGRSG
+610 RSKGGGGSGVSG
-621 KFSTQSLTQNAA
+621 KFGNDA
-633 LNIAARSVPLPRL
+633 LRVAARSVPLPRL

-673 PEALIRKITREELS
+673 PEALIRRIVREET
-687 GGLREVVG
+687 GGSSRLESL
-695 ILQTLVDVTREGK
+695 LQTLIEVTREGK

-723 AQVNAMRAS
+723 AQANAMRAS

>member
-1 MSFSA
+1 MSA
-6 TRSFGD
+6 DGSF
-12 GGVVITVNMDTTKAS
+12 VVAVNMDTSKAN

-33 EQKILRLQEK
+33 EQKILRLREK

-54 VEELEQAKAALAQIS
+54 VEELEQAKAALAEVQAQTKI
-69 QEQNGKTV
+69 EGGRA
-77 ITPGKYEE
+77 IFTPENKARILE
-85 FQQLQEQ
+85 LKEQ

-100 ERQNVKL
+100 GRQNAKL

-122 DVTREAQLLA
+122 DVAREAQLLA

-163 ALSESF
+163 SLSTSF
-169 GGAVVSA
+169 GGSVVNA
-176 LQKVWKF
+176 IQKVWKL

-198 NRTSRG
+198 DRARG
-204 GIKNILMYAF
+204 GVKNILKYAL
-214 GIRSLFAL
+214 GIRGLYTL

-263 TAFAPILSVVSPIL
+263 TAFAPILTVVAPIL

-318 RGTGDAAK
+318 RGTGAAAK
-326 EATRELAGFDE
+326 EAARELAGFDE

-356 DMFETVDIEPLQF
+356 DMFETVNIEPLKF
-369 KSWGEAFS
+369 DSWGEAFS
-377 SFLSDLLTNGMPKLR
+377 KFLGNLLENGIPKLKNA
-392 EGLSNAAE
+392 LSRLAVW
-400 RINEFSAN
+400 INSFAGS
-408 LYAALTFPGV
+408 LYEAFTFPGV
-418 KEKVAQLGV
+418 VDQVAALGV
-427 KLAEAFNEFVSK
+427 EIASALNGFVND
-439 IDWATLGKAIGAA
+439 IDWAMIGAA
-452 LDLVITFLVKFIYTF
+452 LGAGLELAITFLFNFVYTF
-467 NWKKLGASIATM
+467 DWKKLGESIASM
-479 LNNAIKQINWKQ
+479 LNNMIKQIDWKQ

-497 AKFKIAIELLAS
+497 AKFKIAIELLAG
-509 FISNTDVVSLA
+509 FISNTDVEALA
-520 KAATDLIVGFL
+520 NAATDLIVGFL
-531 NSMEKTIE
+531 NSMEETIE
-539 SVNWEEIGDKLA
+539 SVDWEEIGDKLA

-581 AGLFRDAWNDGL
+581 VGLFRDAWNDGL
-593 NEITKGQ
+593 NEITEGEANLRKRLN
-600 AKLDNYIGVH
+600 AF
-610 RSKDGGSGRSG
+610 RSKGGGGSGVSG
-621 KFSTQSLTQNAA
+621 KFGNDA
-633 LNIAARSVPLPRL
+633 LRVAARSVPLPRL

-673 PEALIRKITREELS
+673 PEALIRRIVREET
-687 GGLREVVG
+687 GGSARLESL
-695 ILQTLVDVTREGK
+695 LQTLIEVTREGK

-723 AQVNAMRAS
+723 AQANAMRAS
-732 GRAVLGY
+732 GKVVLGY

>member
-1 MSFSA
+1 MSADSSV
-6 TRSFGD
+6 TIS
-12 GGVVITVNMDTTKAS
+12 VNMDAS
-27 KELNRL
+27 DAERELTRL
-33 EQKILRLQEK
+33 KQKILRLEEDLTVK
-43 LSVGGHRKSVL
+43 RNRKNVL
-54 VEELEQAKAALAQIS
+54 
-69 QEQNGKTV
+69 T
-77 ITPGKYEE
+77 
-85 FQQLQEQ
+85 
-92 IAQLETAI
+92 AQLEQVKAERSALQAQGKTEGGRLIFTPQDKARILELGDLIRQLEPAI
-100 ERQNVKL
+100 EKQNEAL
-107 RETQIELDGVLDRYG
+107 RNTQIELDGVKIRYG
-122 DVTREAQLLA
+122 DIAREAQLLA

-318 RGTGDAAK
+318 RGTGAAAK
-326 EATRELAGFDE
+326 EAARELAGFDE

-343 QDIAGGGGGTAVG
+343 QDIAGGGGGAAVG
-356 DMFETVDIEPLQF
+356 DMFETVNIEPLRF
-369 KSWGEAFS
+369 DSWGEAFS
-377 SFLSDLLTNGMPKLR
+377 KFLSNLLENGIPKLKNA
-392 EGLSNAAE
+392 LSRLAVW
-400 RINEFSAN
+400 INRFAGS
-408 LYAALTFPGV
+408 LYEAFTFPGV
-418 KEKVAQLGV
+418 VDQVAALGIEIANT
-427 KLAEAFNEFVSK
+427 LNGFVND
-439 IDWATLGKAIGAA
+439 IDWAMIGAA
-452 LDLVITFLVKFIYTF
+452 LGAGLELAITFLFNFVYTF
-467 NWKKLGASIATM
+467 DWKKLGGSIATM
-479 LNNAIKQINWKQ
+479 LNNAIKQIDWKQ

-497 AKFKIAIELLAS
+497 AKFKIAIELLAG

-520 KAATDLIVGFL
+520 NAATDLIVGFL
-531 NSMEKTIE
+531 NSMEETIE
-539 SVNWEEIGDKLA
+539 SIDWEEIGDKLA

-581 AGLFRDAWNDGL
+581 VGLFRDAWNDGL
-593 NEITKGQ
+593 NEITKGE
-600 AKLDNYIGVH
+600 ANLRKRLNAF
-610 RSKDGGSGRSG
+610 RSKGGGGSGVSG
-621 KFSTQSLTQNAA
+621 KFGNDA
-633 LNIAARSVPLPRL
+633 LRVAARSVPLPRL

-673 PEALIRKITREELS
+673 PEALIRRIVREET
-687 GGLREVVG
+687 GGSSRLESL
-695 ILQTLVDVTREGK
+695 LQTLIEVTREGK

-723 AQVNAMRAS
+723 AQANAMRAS
-732 GRAVLGY
+732 GKVVLGY

>member
-1 MSFSA
+1 MSA
-6 TRSFGD
+6 DGSF
-12 GGVVITVNMDTTKAS
+12 VVTVNMDTSKAS

-33 EQKILRLQEK
+33 EQKILRLREK

-54 VEELEQAKAALAQIS
+54 VEELEQAKAALAEVQAQTKI
-69 QEQNGKTV
+69 EGGRA
-77 ITPGKYEE
+77 IFTPENKARILE
-85 FQQLQEQ
+85 LKEQ

-100 ERQNVKL
+100 GRQNAKL

-143 ASGLADTMTQTADAA
+143 ASGLADTMTQTASSA
-158 QEAGA
+158 QEAGS
-163 ALSESF
+163 ALSTSF
-169 GGAVVSA
+169 GGSVVNA

-183 AQKAGSALLNLFRQS
+183 AQKAGGAILNLFRQS
-198 NRTSRG
+198 DRALG
-204 GIKNILMYAF
+204 GVKNILKYAL
-214 GIRSLFAL
+214 GIRGLYTL
-222 VNRLRTALVNGFQNL
+222 LNRLRTALVNGFQNL

-263 TAFAPILSVVSPIL
+263 TAFAPILTVVAPIL

-318 RGTGDAAK
+318 RGTGAAAK
-326 EATRELAGFDE
+326 EAARELAGFDE

-343 QDIAGGGGGTAVG
+343 QDIEGGGGGAAVG
-356 DMFETVDIEPLQF
+356 DMFETVNIEPLKF
-369 KSWGEAFS
+369 DSWGEAFS
-377 SFLSDLLTNGMPKLR
+377 AFLSNLLENGIPKLKNA
-392 EGLSNAAE
+392 LSRLAVW
-400 RINEFSAN
+400 INSFAGS
-408 LYAALTFPGV
+408 LYEAFTFPGV
-418 KEKVAQLGV
+418 VDKVAALGV
-427 KLAEAFNEFVSK
+427 EIASALNGFVND
-439 IDWATLGKAIGAA
+439 IDWAMIGAA
-452 LDLVITFLVKFIYTF
+452 LGAGLELAITFLFNFVYTF
-467 NWKKLGASIATM
+467 DWKKLGESIATM
-479 LNNAIKQINWKQ
+479 LNNMIKQIDWKQ

-497 AKFKIAIELLAS
+497 AKFKIAIELLAG
-509 FISNTDVVSLA
+509 FISNTDVEALA
-520 KAATDLIVGFL
+520 NAATDLIVGFL
-531 NSMEKTIE
+531 NSMEETIE
-539 SVNWEEIGDKLA
+539 SVDWEEIGDKLA

-581 AGLFRDAWNDGL
+581 VGLFRDAWNDGL
-593 NEITKGQ
+593 NEITKGE
-600 AKLDNYIGVH
+600 ANLRKRLNAF
-610 RSKDGGSGRSG
+610 RSKGGGGSGVSG
-621 KFSTQSLTQNAA
+621 KFGNDA
-633 LNIAARSVPLPRL
+633 LRVAARSVPLPRL

-673 PEALIRKITREELS
+673 PEALIRRIVREET
-687 GGLREVVG
+687 GGSSRLESL
-695 ILQTLVDVTREGK
+695 LQTLIEVTRDGK

-723 AQVNAMRAS
+723 AQANAMRAS
-732 GRAVLGY
+732 GKVVLGY